1 MDFKKTRIKQI
12 ETALKTTQER
22 FNSLIENDSEALEDF
37 KVQAVAEGLKL
48 LDNYF
53 ESLRNED
60 DPDIEKLRKKHNELL
75 DFIGKNSVEHWS
87 VLEEGCEG
95 L

>member
-1 MDFKKTRIKQI
+1 MNFKKTRVKQI

-75 DFIGKNSVEHWS
+75 DFIGKNSVEH
-87 VLEEGCEG
+87 
-95 L
+95 

>member
-75 DFIGKNSVEHWS
+75 DFIEKNSVEH
-87 VLEEGCEG
+87 
-95 L
+95 

>member
-1 MDFKKTRIKQI
+1 MDFKKTRVKQI
-12 ETALKTTQER
+12 ETALKTTRER

-37 KVQAVAEGLKL
+37 KVQAVSESLKL

-75 DFIGKNSVEHWS
+75 NFIGENSVEH
-87 VLEEGCEG
+87 
-95 L
+95 

>member
-48 LDNYF
+48 IDNYF

-75 DFIGKNSVEHWS
+75 DFIGKNSVEH
-87 VLEEGCEG
+87 
-95 L
+95 